1 MLLLSELERH
11 VLVER
16 QIAGALIAAG
26 GQDIDLPNYLEARAE
41 FDHELTAE
49 PIPESDKAKLLR
61 ELGV

>member
-1 MLLLSELERH
+1 VLLLSELERH

-26 GQDIDLPNYLEARAE
+26 GQDIELPNYAESRAE
-41 FDHELTAE
+41 FEFELTAE
-49 PIPESDKAKLLR
+49 PQPESDKAKLLR